1 MRLSSPPLAHP
12 GPAAREPGTT
22 ASSEFRRS
30 WKVLF
35 AAMIG
40 VSLCVTG
47 LPNYAI
53 GLFID
58 PLSREFG
65 WSRSAISLWSV
76 WQFGALACVTPVTGV
91 LIDRFGSRP
100 IAMISIP
107 LFAAAIASMSL
118 LGRDIR
124 MLYLAAVATSI
135 LGGGTIVTLYGKTV
149 NGWFKAGRG
158 RALGFMGSGIALAS
172 IFGPRALQIVVDR
185 VGWRAGFLF
194 LALIVLLAFPF
205 VYFLLFERDRGSGG
219 ADAASTWG
227 FTLKE
232 AVRTSAFWYQAASYF
247 LISLLTNGLM
257 ISLVPYLTDQGM
269 TRAAA
274 ASRLGLF
281 GVSSLSGRIITGFI
295 FDRFRA
301 PPVCA
306 AVFFLASLATVG
318 LAIFGVRFSSLCIIV
333 TGLALGSETD
343 ALSYLTARYFGMRAY
358 GEIATLFAVGLAIGN
373 GIGPFAIGRLRELS
387 GGYATPF
394 LVVAGLTSIA
404 AVLMVLLGRR
414 PYLKAT

>member
-1 MRLSSPPLAHP
+1 MRPSSLGLARP
-12 GPAAREPGTT
+12 GPAGTESGAS
-22 ASSEFRRS
+22 ASSEFQHS
-30 WKVLF
+30 WTVL
-35 AAMIG
+35 AAATIG

-76 WQFGALACVTPVTGV
+76 WQMGALACVTPMVGV
-91 LIDRFGSRP
+91 LIDRYGSRP
-100 IAMISIP
+100 IALISIP

-118 LGRDIR
+118 LGGDIR

-135 LGGGTIVTLYGKTV
+135 LGGGTIVSLYSKTV

-172 IFGPRALQIVVDR
+172 IFGPRALQIVVDLL
-185 VGWRAGFLF
+185 GWRAGFLF
-194 LALIVLLAFPF
+194 LALVVLLAFPF
-205 VYFLLFERDRGSGG
+205 VYFLLFERDRGPRESS
-219 ADAASTWG
+219 AASERG
-227 FTLKE
+227 FTLSE
-232 AVRTSAFWYQAASYF
+232 AVRTSVFWYQAASYF

-257 ISLVPYLTDQGM
+257 ISLVPYLTDQNV

-274 ASRLGLF
+274 ASHLGLF
-281 GVSSLSGRIITGFI
+281 GVSSLLGRLISGFI
-295 FDRFRA
+295 FDRYRA

-306 AVFFLASLATVG
+306 VIYFLAAAATAALAF
-318 LAIFGVRFSSLCIIV
+318 FGVKFSPICIVVI
-333 TGLALGSETD
+333 GLALGSETD
-343 ALSYLTARYFGMRAY
+343 ALGYLTVRYFGMRAY

-373 GIGPFAIGRLRELS
+373 GIGPFAVSRLHELS
-387 GGYATPF
+387 GGYAAPF
-394 LVVAGLTSIA
+394 LVVAALTSIA
-404 AVLMVLLGRR
+404 SILMVLLNRH
-414 PYLKAT
+414 PYLEAT

>member
-1 MRLSSPPLAHP
+1 MRQSSRAPAHP
-12 GPAAREPGTT
+12 VAAERADGAS
-22 ASSEFRRS
+22 ASSEFQRG
-30 WKVLF
+30 WTVLL
-35 AAMIG
+35 ASTLG

-65 WSRSAISLWSV
+65 WTRSAISLWSV
-76 WQFGALACVTPVTGV
+76 WQMGALACVTPVVGV

-118 LGRDIR
+118 LGGDIR

-135 LGGGTIVTLYGKTV
+135 LGGGTIVSLYSKTV

-172 IFGPRALQIVVDR
+172 IFGPRTLQIVVDR
-185 VGWRAGFLF
+185 LGWRAGFLF
-194 LALIVLLAFPF
+194 LALVVLIAFPF
-205 VYFLLFERDRGSGG
+205 VYFLLFEHGRDSGG
-219 ADAASTWG
+219 SVSSPEKG

-232 AVRTSAFWYQAASYF
+232 AVHTSVFWYQAASYF

-257 ISLVPYLTDQGM
+257 ISLVPYLTDQKL
-269 TRAAA
+269 TRAEAA
-274 ASRLGLF
+274 GHLGLF
-281 GVSSLSGRIITGFI
+281 GVSSLTGRIASGFV

-306 AVFFLASLATVG
+306 VVFFLAAAATASLAV
-318 LAIFGVRFSSLCIIV
+318 FGVGFSSLCIVV

-343 ALSYLTARYFGMRAY
+343 ALSYLTARYFGMKAY

-373 GIGPFAIGRLRELS
+373 GIGPFAVSRLHELS
-387 GGYATPF
+387 GGYETPF
-394 LVVAGLTSIA
+394 LVVAALTSIA
-404 AVLMVLLGRR
+404 AILMVLLGRH
-414 PYLKAT
+414 PYLEST